1 VLIGFGVLAAQD
13 LPGEGSRYALLIGNS
28 EYAKLPHL
36 PSSKKNI
43 SELES
48 ALKDAHFQVTVV
60 SNAGL
65 SDLDKIWPD
74 FRKPLK
80 SGDVCFVYFS
90 GYVVQY
96 SGDNYMLPVD
106 FDPKS
111 EDMTDSI
118 ANSLTGWQQELD
130 EANIGL
136 KILVLEA
143 AKPPSELQA
152 RSQGPGFAHPNTR
165 TKETL
170 FAFSSPP
177 EQPIVEIGKGE
188 MGLFTSA
195 VVDNIKRIGVVLEN
209 VFLDAQRQVAVDSA
223 EKQQAHI
230 VPNGISKVFYFHKPI
245 IVLPPKAPPKDQPVI
260 GLPLSNSKD
269 REDYLWIPANTFKM
283 GCVPGPFKCEDDEKP
298 QHEVTIGKGF
308 WIGRNEVQTS
318 RYQRFVQ
325 LEKRKMPK
333 EPPFWNK
340 GWKKE
345 SYPMAYVSWQDAQD
359 YCHWA
364 GGRLPTEAEWE
375 YAARGG
381 KENEVFPLNNENSR
395 DKANFKG
402 KQGNDQYVDAAPVRS
417 FDANPF
423 GLYDMAGNVWEWVSD
438 WYDPEYYGQSAKTDP
453 QGPDSGKEH
462 VVRGGSFDS
471 NPKLHLRISF
481 RGHSKGADNKTGFR
495 CVLDDTPETRKR
507 LESR

>member
-1 VLIGFGVLAAQD
+1 
-13 LPGEGSRYALLIGNS
+13 
-28 EYAKLPHL
+28 
-36 PSSKKNI
+36 
-43 SELES
+43 
-48 ALKDAHFQVTVV
+48 
-60 SNAGL
+60 
-65 SDLDKIWPD
+65 
-74 FRKPLK
+74 
-80 SGDVCFVYFS
+80 
-90 GYVVQY
+90 
-96 SGDNYMLPVD
+96 
-106 FDPKS
+106 
-111 EDMTDSI
+111 
-118 ANSLTGWQQELD
+118 
-130 EANIGL
+130 
-136 KILVLEA
+136 
-143 AKPPSELQA
+143 
-152 RSQGPGFAHPNTR
+152 
-165 TKETL
+165 
-170 FAFSSPP
+170 
-177 EQPIVEIGKGE
+177 
-188 MGLFTSA
+188 
-195 VVDNIKRIGVVLEN
+195 
-209 VFLDAQRQVAVDSA
+209 
-223 EKQQAHI
+223 
-230 VPNGISKVFYFHKPI
+230 
-245 IVLPPKAPPKDQPVI
+245 
-260 GLPLSNSKD
+260 
-269 REDYLWIPANTFKM
+269 
-283 GCVPGPFKCEDDEKP
+283 
-298 QHEVTIGKGF
+298 
-308 WIGRNEVQTS
+308 
-318 RYQRFVQ
+318 VQ